1 MKTALTLLLLATLL
15 CSCTTSLHTGPR
27 SPQWTDPVRPG
38 WTHKTIF
45 GLPLPLSFSHTI
57 YF

>member
-15 CSCTTSLHTGPR
+15 CSSTTTRTTAPPYPR
-27 SPQWTDPVRPG
+27 WTDPVRPG